1 MTMTHC
7 IEMKKM
13 KKMKKMMT
21 ITLILTETHATIVM
35 TRRTTHPLSVKKK
48 MKMSRSALTMRTT
61 RSVWMQLC
69 VG

>member
-1 MTMTHC
+1 
-7 IEMKKM
+7 M

-21 ITLILTETHATIVM
+21 ITLILTETHETIVM

-48 MKMSRSALTMRTT
+48 KMMSPSAFTMRTT